1 MDCVQQTLNDAKLAP
16 RQIDKVVLVGGST
29 RTPMVAR
36 LLEERL
42 GQPAH
47 CEVNPDLVVAMGA
60 AIQAGII
67 AGEDVGAVLV
77 DITPHS
83 LGIRCLDYRDESGLT
98 VAPFQFRFAPIIRRN
113 TPLPA
118 SRSEVF
124 STVADRQPVVQVDV
138 YQGENNDVRRNHL
151 AGHFTVEGLAQVP
164 AGNQLLVQLD
174 LDLNGMLRVSA
185 REKATGLQKQIT
197 IQNALARIAG
207 ETEAARSRLDRFWA
221 PPGQVMDEDEQWDEM
236 MAGIDGEDDD
246 ARAEREMPEL
256 APAPR
261 EGQRESVQARALLEK
276 AERIREKATPEDQVE
291 LDKLTERVRINLTD
305 RKWEVVGK
313 SCDELAD
320 VLFYL
325 EDV

>member
-1 MDCVQQTLNDAKLAP
+1 
-16 RQIDKVVLVGGST
+16 
-29 RTPMVAR
+29 
-36 LLEERL
+36 
-42 GQPAH
+42 
-47 CEVNPDLVVAMGA
+47 
-60 AIQAGII
+60 
-67 AGEDVGAVLV
+67 
-77 DITPHS
+77 
-83 LGIRCLDYRDESGLT
+83 
-98 VAPFQFRFAPIIRRN
+98 
-113 TPLPA
+113 
-118 SRSEVF
+118 
-124 STVADRQPVVQVDV
+124 VADRQPVVQIDV

-151 AGHFTVEGLAQVP
+151 AGHFTVEGLAPVP

-197 IQNALARIAG
+197 IQNALARIVG

-246 ARAEREMPEL
+246 ARAKLEMPEL

-325 EDV
+325 EDA